1 MSNIYLIFY
10 FFLHNNG
17 LEFIHSSERDSFKC
31 DLNRLTIVMD
41 QSEIDEIW
49 KDFLDPCVTNP
60 GDGFE
65 SVNLTFVGTGDQKCE
80 EFFNYNKYVQYFSC

>member
-1 MSNIYLIFY
+1 M
-10 FFLHNNG
+10 
-17 LEFIHSSERDSFKC
+17 
-31 DLNRLTIVMD
+31 MD

-49 KDFLDPCVTNP
+49 KPFMEECVTNP

-80 EFFNYNKYVQYFSC
+80 EFFNYNKYVQYFSY